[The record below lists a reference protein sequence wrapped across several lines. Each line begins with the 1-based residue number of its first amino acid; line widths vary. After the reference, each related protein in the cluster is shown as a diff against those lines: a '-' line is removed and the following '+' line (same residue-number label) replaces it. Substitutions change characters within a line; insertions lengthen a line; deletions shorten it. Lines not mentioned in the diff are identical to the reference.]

1 MFDSILL
8 ATTTSD
14 KVWPIV
20 ILAVYMLAMVGIAI
34 YSRRRTKSLDDFV
47 LAGRGMGGW
56 MSAFA
61 YGTTYF
67 SSVIFIGYAGKFGWE
82 IGISSIMI
90 GIGNALIGSLLAWQ
104 VLAKRTRMM
113 THRLGART
121 MPEFFEKRYE
131 DKGLKL
137 FSAIIIFVFLVPYS
151 ASVYQ
156 GLGYLFE
163 VIFGIDFIWC
173 IIIMAI
179 ITALYLVFG
188 GYFATALS
196 DFVQGIVM
204 LVGVIVMVIMIIKNP
219 IVGGSEGLDKLTE
232 LGLGFIPNAEGGWDS
247 PLFNLIIL
255 VLLTSFGMWGLPQS
269 VHKFY
274 AIRDDKAISQAMII
288 STVFCFIIGTG
299 AYLTGAFG
307 ILYLDGKLPAGGY
320 DAIVPEML
328 KMALPAAML
337 GLIMVLVLSASMST
351 LASLSLSGASSLGV
365 DAYKG
370 FIKPDASEKK
380 VNRVV
385 KVLCLIFV
393 LISVILAI
401 TKVQAIVTLM
411 SLSWGTLAGCFIGP
425 YVLGLYSKK
434 VTKAGC
440 YASLGGSLILTL
452 LLIIIFGCIS
462 PKGGELTFGNMISGG
477 VARAPLIG
485 VICMAFSFII
495 TAVVSKF
502 THKPSDS
509 MLGVAFD
516 GDVIMK
522 AEDATIKIE
531 NYGKLPENIEDEEND

>member
-1 MFDSILL
+1 MFDSILS
-8 ATTTSD
+8 ATSVD
-14 KVWPIV
+14 KVWPII
-20 ILAVYMLAMVGIAI
+20 ILAIYIVAMIGIAF
-34 YSRRRTKSLDDFV
+34 YSRRKAKSLDDFV

-82 IGISSIMI
+82 IGVSAVFI
-90 GIGNALIGSLLAWQ
+90 GVGNALIGSFLAWK
-104 VLAKRTRMM
+104 VLAKRTRSV
-113 THRLGART
+113 THNMNART
-121 MPEFFEKRYE
+121 MPEFFEKRYG
-131 DKGLKL
+131 DRRLKL

-163 VIFGIDFIWC
+163 MIFGIPFIWC
-173 IIIMAI
+173 VLIMAAL
-179 ITALYLVFG
+179 TALYLVFG

-196 DFVQGIVM
+196 DFVQGLIM
-204 LVGVIVMVIMIIKNP
+204 LVGVVVMVIMVINNP
-219 IVGGSEGLDKLTE
+219 VVNGIEGFEKLADA
-232 LGLGFIPNAEGGWDS
+232 GLGFLPDAEGGWNS

-255 VLLTSFGMWGLPQS
+255 ILLTSFGMWGLPQS

-274 AIRDDKAISQAMII
+274 AIRDNKAIKQAMII
-288 STVFCFIIGTG
+288 STVFCFIIGCG

-307 ILYLDGKLPAGGY
+307 ILYLNGQLPSGGY

-328 KMALPAAML
+328 RIALPSAML

-370 FIKPDASEKK
+370 FIKPDADEKK
-380 VNRVV
+380 VNLVV
-385 KVLCLIFV
+385 KIFCLMFVVL
-393 LISVILAI
+393 SVVLAI

-434 VTKAGC
+434 ITKAGC
-440 YASLGGSLILTL
+440 YASLISGLALTFV
-452 LLIIIFGCIS
+452 LIIVFGLIS
-462 PKGGELTFGNMISGG
+462 PAKGEMTFGNVISGG

-485 VICMAFSFII
+485 VITMAFSFII
-495 TAVVSKF
+495 TYVVSLLTK
-502 THKPSDS
+502 KPDQTIID
-509 MLGVAFD
+509 GAFA
-516 GDVIMK
+516 GSK
-522 AEDATIKIE
+522 A
-531 NYGKLPENIEDEEND
+531 NEE